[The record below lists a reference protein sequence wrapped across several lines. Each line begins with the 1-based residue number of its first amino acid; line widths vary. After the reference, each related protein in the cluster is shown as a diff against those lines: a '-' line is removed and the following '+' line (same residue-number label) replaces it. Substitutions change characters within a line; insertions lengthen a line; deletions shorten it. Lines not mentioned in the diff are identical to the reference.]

1 MFTKRVLLVI
11 LTASVVMLTLGAGTV
26 LALPLP
32 PDEVRLPVQSLSTA
46 GAGGIPIGSRFVIH
60 NDGSKEE
67 MGSAIAYNSQREEY
81 LVVWYNDRP
90 GNDDIQ
96 AQRVSRNGTLIGG
109 AFYISAGTGAER
121 RYPDVAY
128 NNQLDEYLV
137 VWEHDVGFGPSVY
150 GRRVSATGLVLGSQD
165 IIFASNPST
174 SVNYLQPA
182 IAYSTT
188 SDRYLLVLRYDNG
201 SVFWQTIAALDIA
214 SDAGSYNLLFNIV
227 AWDTPDLPEQPDV
240 AYNHSRNEFLVTWQ
254 QQTGGGGDFDVY
266 ARRVKMTGGAGVLE
280 SAFAIANSLDDEIAP
295 SVAAIP
301 TVTHQGQY
309 LVAWGREA
317 GFTRDVQARPVAGD
331 GTLGTS
337 VILADTPWSEHSPA
351 VAGCES
357 SQQFLVVWVWI
368 PVVTATA
375 IMQVQART
383 LALDGTPLH
392 DTTYVAGGQVFQ
404 AAVAAGPTGDF
415 LVAFDDNEVIGTAN
429 RGIYGRVWGN
439 RVYLPLVVRN
449 F

>member
-11 LTASVVMLTLGAGTV
+11 LTASAVMLAVGAGTV
-26 LALPLP
+26 LALP

-46 GAGGIPIGSRFVIH
+46 GAGPIGSRFVIH
-60 NDGSKEE
+60 NDGSTEE
-67 MGSAIAYNSQREEY
+67 VAPAIAYNNQRGEY

-96 AQRVSRNGTLIGG
+96 AQRVARNGTLIGG

-137 VWEHDVGFGPSVY
+137 VWEHDAGVGPSVY
-150 GRRVSATGLVLGSQD
+150 GRRVSATGQLLGSQD
-165 IIFASNPST
+165 IIFISNPSP

-182 IAYSTT
+182 IAYSMT
-188 SDRYLLVLRYDNG
+188 SDRYLLVFRYDNG
-201 SVFWQTIAALDIA
+201 NVLWQTLAAYDIA
-214 SDAGSYNLLFNIV
+214 SDAGSYNSFNIIE
-227 AWDTPDLPEQPDV
+227 WDTPDLPEQPDV

-254 QQTGGGGDFDVY
+254 QQTAGGGDFDVY
-266 ARRVKMTGGAGVLE
+266 ARLVKMTGGAGV
-280 SAFAIANSLDDEIAP
+280 SGNAFAIANSLDDEIAP

-301 TVTHQGQY
+301 TVTDQGQY

-317 GFTRDVQARPVAGD
+317 GFLTRDIRGRPVAGD

-357 SQQFLVVWVWI
+357 KQQFLAVWVWI
-368 PVVTATA
+368 PVVTATP

-392 DTTYVAGGQVFQ
+392 DTTYVSGGQVFQ

-415 LVAFDDNEVIGTAN
+415 LVAFDDNEVIGTSN

>member
-46 GAGGIPIGSRFVIH
+46 GAGGGPIGSRFVIH

-96 AQRVSRNGTLIGG
+96 AQLVSRNGTLIGG

-128 NNQLDEYLV
+128 NDQLDEYLV
-137 VWEHDVGFGPSVY
+137 VWEHDAGVGPSIY

-188 SDRYLLVLRYDNG
+188 SDRYLLVLRHDNG
-201 SVFWQTIAALDIA
+201 NVLWQTIAACDID
-214 SDAGSYNLLFNIV
+214 SDAGNHSLLFSIIE
-227 AWDTPDLPEQPDV
+227 WDTPYLPEQPDV

-254 QQTGGGGDFDVY
+254 QIVAGDFDVY
-266 ARRVKMTGGAGVLE
+266 ARRVKMTDGTGVLE

-301 TVTHQGQY
+301 TVTDQGQY

-317 GFTRDVQARPVAGD
+317 GFLTRDIRGRPVAGD

-357 SQQFLVVWVWI
+357 KQQFLAVWVWV
-368 PVVTATA
+368 PVITPPAM
-375 IMQVQART
+375 MQVQART

-392 DTTYVAGGQVFQ
+392 DTTYVSGGQVFQ

-415 LVAFDDNEVIGTAN
+415 LVAFDDNEVLGTAN

>member
-1 MFTKRVLLVI
+1 MFTKRGLFVI
-11 LTASVVMLTLGAGTV
+11 LIASAVMLALDAGAV
-26 LALPLP
+26 LALPLG
-32 PDEVRLPVQSLSTA
+32 EVRLSVQSFSTA
-46 GAGGIPIGSRFVIH
+46 GAGGGPIGSRFVIH

-67 MGSAIAYNSQREEY
+67 VGPAIAYNSQRGEY

-109 AFYISAGTGAER
+109 AFYISAGQGAER

-128 NNQLDEYLV
+128 NNQRNEYLV
-137 VWEHDVGFGPSVY
+137 VWEHDAGVGPSVY

-165 IIFASNPST
+165 IVFASNPSINT
-174 SVNYLQPA
+174 NYLQPA

-188 SDRYLLVLRYDNG
+188 SDHYLLVWRYDNG
-201 SVFWQTIAALDIA
+201 SMLWQTLVACDID
-214 SDAGSYNLLFNIV
+214 SDAGSYNSFNIV
-227 AWDTPDLPEQPDV
+227 AWDTPDLPEQPEV
-240 AYNHSRNEFLVTWQ
+240 AYNRSRNEFLVAWQ

-266 ARRVKMTGGAGVLE
+266 ARRVKMTGGAGVSG
-280 SAFAIANSLDDEIAP
+280 SAFVIANSADDEIAP

-301 TVTHQGQY
+301 TVTDQGQY
-309 LVAWGREA
+309 LVTWGHES
-317 GFTRDVQARPVAGD
+317 GFTRDIQGRPVAGV
-331 GTLGTS
+331 GTPGVT
-337 VILADTPWSEHSPA
+337 VTLADTPWSEHSPA

-357 SQQFLVVWVWI
+357 NQQFLVVWVWI
-368 PVVTATA
+368 PVVTPPG

-392 DTTYVAGGQVFQ
+392 DTTYVGGGQVFQ

-415 LVAFDDNEVIGTAN
+415 LVAFDDNEVTGTAN

-439 RVYLPLVVRN
+439 RVYLPLVLRN

>member
-11 LTASVVMLTLGAGTV
+11 LTASAVMLALGDGTV
-26 LALPLP
+26 LAFP
-32 PDEVRLPVQSLSTA
+32 PDEVRLPVQSLNTA
-46 GAGGIPIGSRFVIH
+46 GAGPTGSRFVIH
-60 NDGSKEE
+60 NDGSKDEVE
-67 MGSAIAYNSQREEY
+67 SAIAYNSQRGEY

-96 AQRVSRNGTLIGG
+96 AQLVSRNGTLIGG
-109 AFYISAGTGAER
+109 AFYISAGAGAER

-137 VWEHDVGFGPSVY
+137 VWEHDAGVGPSIY

-165 IIFASNPST
+165 INFASNPST
-174 SVNYLQPA
+174 STNYLQPA

-188 SDRYLLVLRYDNG
+188 SDRYLLVFRYDNG
-201 SVFWQTIAALDIA
+201 SMLWQTLMAYDID
-214 SDAGSYNLLFNIV
+214 SDAGSYNSFNIV

-240 AYNHSRNEFLVTWQ
+240 AYNRSRNEFLVTWQ
-254 QQTGGGGDFDVY
+254 QIVGGDFDVY
-266 ARRVKMTGGAGVLE
+266 ARRVKMTGGAGVLG
-280 SAFAIANSLDDEIAP
+280 SDFAVANSADDEIAP

-301 TVTHQGQY
+301 TVTDQGQY
-309 LVAWGREA
+309 LVAWGRED
-317 GFTRDVQARPVAGD
+317 GFTRDVQGRTVTGV
-331 GTLGTS
+331 GTPGAT
-337 VILADTPWSEHSPA
+337 VTLADTPWSEHSPA

-357 SQQFLVVWVWI
+357 NQQFLVVWVWI
-368 PVVTATA
+368 PVITPPAM
-375 IMQVQART
+375 MQVQART

-392 DTTYVAGGQVFQ
+392 DTTYVSGGQVFQ

-439 RVYLPLVVRN
+439 RVYLPLVARN